1 MDPTLWR
8 LRAERERERA
18 VYVSSPNPSM
28 SHRGLL
34 SKTNL
39 SLFIQV
45 KALVGVQGVAMS
57 TTAVTLF
64 RSFVQK
70 PIFSVSPSSFSLSQI

>member
-1 MDPTLWR
+1 MGLPAAPPSPYQVDGLCIFEGN
-8 LRAERERERA
+8 LGIHFLASEGRERD
-18 VYVSSPNPSM
+18 
-28 SHRGLL
+28 G
-34 SKTNL
+34 
-39 SLFIQV
+39 FIQV

-70 PIFSVSPSSFSLSQI
+70 LIFSVSPSSFSLSQI

>member
-1 MDPTLWR
+1 MGLPAAPPSPCQLDGLCIFEGNLGIHFLA
-8 LRAERERERA
+8 LRAERD
-18 VYVSSPNPSM
+18 
-28 SHRGLL
+28 G
-34 SKTNL
+34 
-39 SLFIQV
+39 FQV

-70 PIFSVSPSSFSLSQI
+70 PIFSVSPSSFSLSQS